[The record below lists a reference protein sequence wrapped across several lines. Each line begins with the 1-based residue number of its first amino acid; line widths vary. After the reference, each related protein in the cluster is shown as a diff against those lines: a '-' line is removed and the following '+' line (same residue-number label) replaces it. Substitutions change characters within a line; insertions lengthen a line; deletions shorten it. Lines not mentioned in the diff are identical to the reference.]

1 MLSEKYQFPDSTLDD
16 GLKKIVAEVTGQQIV
31 RTMIVEGGNK
41 THKKHIK
48 VSLSDG
54 NVLLVKKCDPNQ
66 MQMLRTIMGTYVIP
80 QFQKVIAE
88 YQLNSDI
95 CYMLLEWKDGT
106 IITDS
111 SEEHFD
117 GNLQTAVAAIKK
129 IHNDTQC
136 QEKVRI
142 DNSFIDEIESKTY
155 LSRDEKKIIIQYV
168 LSNLH
173 YLNDRFKSIIHGDL
187 HLQNI
192 LITNSGAMF
201 IDLDDVCWG
210 DPFEDLVYAANL
222 HGMKSEAYPYY
233 TFLEHYFDNK
243 IPDEFWPIV
252 NVYSIKKAM
261 HIIEDEINRSQNHRS
276 ILSMSSIL
284 REHDYMSQDE
294 PRWFK
299 IFLKDRAERR

>member
-1 MLSEKYQFPDSTLDD
+1 MFSEKYKLPDLPLDD
-16 GLKKIVAEVTGQQIV
+16 GLKKIVVEVTEQEIV
-31 RTMIVEGGNK
+31 RTTIVEGGNK

-48 VSLSDG
+48 VSLANG
-54 NVLLVKKCDPNQ
+54 NMLLVKKCDPKQ
-66 MQMLRTIMGTYVIP
+66 MQMLKTIMRTYMIP
-80 QFQKVIAE
+80 QFQKVIGE
-88 YQLNSDI
+88 YQLDSDV
-95 CYMLLEWKDGT
+95 CYMLLEWKDG
-106 IITDS
+106 IIIADS
-111 SEEHFD
+111 SQELFD
-117 GNLQTAVAAIKK
+117 GNLQIAAAAIKK
-129 IHNDTQC
+129 IHNDTQS

-155 LSRDEKKIIIQYV
+155 LTRNEKKIIIQYV

-173 YLNDRFKSIIHGDL
+173 YLNGRFKSIIHGDL

-192 LITNSGAMF
+192 LMTNLDVVF

-222 HGMKSEAYPYY
+222 HGMKSEAYSYFM
-233 TFLEHYFDNK
+233 FLEYYFDNK
-243 IPDEFWPIV
+243 IPEEFWPIV

-261 HIIEDEINRSQNHRS
+261 LIIEDEINRSQNHRS

-294 PRWFK
+294 PHWFK
-299 IFLKDRAERR
+299 TFAKR

>member
-1 MLSEKYQFPDSTLDD
+1 MFSEKYKLPDSTLDD

-41 THKKHIK
+41 TQKKHIK

-54 NVLLVKKCDPNQ
+54 NMLLVKKCDPNQ

-95 CYMLLEWKDGT
+95 CFMLLEWKDGKL
-106 IITDS
+106 ITDS
-111 SEEHFD
+111 SEELFD

-142 DNSFIDEIESKTY
+142 DSSFIDEIESKTY

-222 HGMKSEAYPYY
+222 HGMKSEAYSYFM
-233 TFLEHYFDNK
+233 FLEYYFDNK
-243 IPDEFWPIV
+243 IPEEFWPIV

-294 PRWFK
+294 PHWFK
-299 IFLKDRAERR
+299 IFSKR